1 MINKIVLNNNIK
13 IILRDTGRILIIVG
27 IASFFVN
34 IVGIIFKEIDYIKWF
49 VLMSSIFLIVGYIF
63 SLLGKTDYET
73 RLRHAMIIAVLC
85 WIILSMIS
93 AIPFCLI
100 PDRDGL
106 KLDYLSALFEGT
118 AGWSGTGLTMYSQ
131 PSKLPHILQFWRSFS
146 QWVGSAGIIVLAIAV
161 LFRPGSGAF
170 TLYKSEGREER
181 IKPSAIS
188 TAKMIWIIYLF
199 YTVIGIIILLLL
211 GMPAWESVNHAMT
224 AIATGGFSVRDD
236 SLATYSAAI
245 KFVIVLMMIFGATS
259 FLAHYELL
267 YRKIK
272 KFIRDIQ
279 FQAMLI
285 IILIGI
291 LLLLIFGKINFFE
304 SAFHFISA
312 LTTTGFSTTNLS
324 NWSENAKFL
333 LSIAMIVGGA
343 AGSTAG
349 GIKLVRIIL
358 LFKGIG
364 WKLKRAFLPAR
375 STFPY
380 KFGED
385 FLLKEEA
392 MEILG
397 EASVISFLW
406 VGFLIFSALIVSS
419 STGEGLIN
427 SFFEVCSAQGGVGL
441 SVGITKIAMPWSAK
455 LMLIFNM
462 WLGRL
467 EIIPFLVMLRSI
479 YHFVVGKKVY

>member
-1 MINKIVLNNNIK
+1 MISKRIVNSNLK

-27 IASFFVN
+27 IVSFFVN

-49 VLMSSIFLIVGYIF
+49 VLMSSIFLSVGYIF
-63 SLLGKTDYET
+63 SIFGKTDYET
-73 RLRHAMIIAVLC
+73 RLRHAMITAALC

-100 PDRDGL
+100 PDSDGL

-118 AGWSGTGLTMYSQ
+118 AGWSGTGLTMYSN

-146 QWVGSAGIIVLAIAV
+146 QWIGSAGIIVLAIVV

-181 IKPSAIS
+181 IRPSVIS
-188 TAKMIWIIYLF
+188 TARIIWLIYLF
-199 YTVIGIIILLLL
+199 YTVVGIIILFLLR
-211 GMPAWESVNHAMT
+211 MPAWEAINHGMT
-224 AIATGGFSVRDD
+224 AIATGGFSIRDD
-236 SLATYSAAI
+236 SVATYSAPI
-245 KFVIVLMMIFGATS
+245 KFVIILLMILGATS

-291 LLLLIFGKINFFE
+291 IILSLLGAPFFE
-304 SAFHFISA
+304 AVFQFISA
-312 LTTTGFSTTNLS
+312 ITTTGFSTTNIAE
-324 NWSENAKFL
+324 WQENAKFI
-333 LSIAMIVGGA
+333 LSLAMIVGGA

-349 GIKLVRIIL
+349 GIKLIRLVL
-358 LFKGIG
+358 LFKGAG
-364 WKLKRAFLPAR
+364 WKLKKAFLPLR
-375 STFPY
+375 SAFPY
-380 KFGED
+380 KFGRY

-406 VGFLIFSALIVSS
+406 IFLIICSTLIVSS
-419 STGEGLIN
+419 STGESFIN

-441 SVGITKIAMPWSAK
+441 SVGITKISMAGIAK
-455 LMLIFNM
+455 FMLILNM
-462 WLGRL
+462 WIGRL
-467 EIIPFLVMLRSI
+467 EIIPFLVLFRSI
-479 YHFVVGKKVY
+479 YQVIAGRKVY